1 MKKQLMKLC
10 LAAGIAASPMV
21 ASAYEF
27 GVVDA
32 GQIFNKYAETQKT
45 KKVLEGQK
53 EKLQQDLEARKG
65 EVKKLDDEYV
75 ATAKKMQDLRDGK
88 KEKEAQALE
97 PKLTELRKQLAQKSG
112 ELQKF
117 FEESQKSLYEMEEK
131 EMGSLS
137 KTLDEKVDQVIKQVA
152 QKNNIKAVFEKRFF
166 YWGDE
171 AAVKDLTEE
180 VLQALNAGKAAPAG
194 KPAAK
199 PAAKPAGK

>member
-1 MKKQLMKLC
+1 MKKQLLKLC
-10 LAAGIAASPMV
+10 LAAGLVATPMV
-21 ASAYEF
+21 AGAYEF

-32 GQIFNKYAETQKT
+32 GQIFNKYSETQKT
-45 KKVLEGQK
+45 KKVLEGEK
-53 EKLQQDLEARKG
+53 EKLQKDLEAKKG
-65 EVKKLDDEYV
+65 AVKQLDDEYV
-75 ATAKKMQDLRDGK
+75 SVAKKMQELRDGK
-88 KEKEAQALE
+88 KEKEAAALE

-137 KTLDEKVDQVIKQVA
+137 KNLDDKVDQVIKQVA

-171 AAVKDLTEE
+171 QTVKDLTEE
-180 VLQALNAGKAAPAG
+180 VLQALNAGKA
-194 KPAAK
+194 PAA

>member
-1 MKKQLMKLC
+1 
-10 LAAGIAASPMV
+10 MV

-137 KTLDEKVDQVIKQVA
+137 KTLDEKLI
-152 QKNNIKAVFEKRFF
+152 R
-166 YWGDE
+166 
-171 AAVKDLTEE
+171 
-180 VLQALNAGKAAPAG
+180 
-194 KPAAK
+194 
-199 PAAKPAGK
+199 

>member
-10 LAAGIAASPMV
+10 LAAGLVASPMV
-21 ASAYEF
+21 ACAYEF

-32 GQIFNKYAETQKT
+32 GQIFNKYSETQKT

-117 FEESQKSLYEMEEK
+117 FEDSQKSLYEMEEK
-131 EMGSLS
+131 QMGSLS

-180 VLQALNAGKAAPAG
+180 VLQALNGGKAAPA
-194 KPAAK
+194 AA

>member
-1 MKKQLMKLC
+1 MKKKLLKLC
-10 LAAGIAASPMV
+10 LAAGLVASPMV

-32 GQIFNKYAETQKT
+32 GQIFNKYTETQKT
-45 KKVLEGQK
+45 KKVLEGEK
-53 EKLQQDLEARKG
+53 EKLQKDLEARKG
-65 EVKKLDDEYV
+65 SVKKLDDEYV
-75 ATAKKMQDLRDGK
+75 SIAKKMQELRDGK

-97 PKLTELRKQLAQKSG
+97 PKLTELRKELAQKSG

-117 FEESQKSLYEMEEK
+117 FEDSQKVLYEMEEK

-137 KTLDEKVDQVIKQVA
+137 KNLDEKVDQVIKQVA
-152 QKNNIKAVFEKRFF
+152 KKNNIKAVFEKKFF

-171 AAVKDLTEE
+171 QTVKDLTEE
-180 VLQALNAGKAAPAG
+180 VLAALNAAKTAA
-194 KPAAK
+194 

>member
-1 MKKQLMKLC
+1 MKKQLLKLC
-10 LAAGIAASPMV
+10 LAAGLVASPMV

-32 GQIFNKYAETQKT
+32 GQIFNKYTETQKT
-45 KKVLEGQK
+45 KKVLEGEK
-53 EKLQQDLEARKG
+53 EKLQKDLEARK
-65 EVKKLDDEYV
+65 ESVKKLDDEYV
-75 ATAKKMQDLRDGK
+75 SVAKKMQELRDGK

-97 PKLTELRKQLAQKSG
+97 PKLTELRKELAQKSG

-117 FEESQKSLYEMEEK
+117 FEDSQKTLYEREEK

-137 KTLDEKVDQVIKQVA
+137 KNLDEKVDQVIKQVA
-152 QKNNIKAVFEKRFF
+152 KKNNIKAVFEKRFF

-171 AAVKDLTEE
+171 QTVKDLTEE
-180 VLQALNAGKAAPAG
+180 VLAALNAGKAPAAAAPA
-194 KPAAK
+194 